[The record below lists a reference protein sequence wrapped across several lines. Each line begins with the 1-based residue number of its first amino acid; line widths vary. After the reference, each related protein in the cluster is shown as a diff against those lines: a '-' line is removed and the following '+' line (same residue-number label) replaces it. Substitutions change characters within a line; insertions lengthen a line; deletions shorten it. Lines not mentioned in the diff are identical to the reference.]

1 MHTHINGCYKYHIS
15 QDLREFKAVRKV
27 DGVLLNLTVF
37 REVMYLCISISM
49 SVCVCMIVEV
59 VLTLLIQ
66 TLLQGSGVY
75 IDAYDAET
83 SNTYM
88 LTLAAED
95 IPALLVRALSLV
107 HISICMHTYCRFR
120 AFERSLL
127 AFPSYIR

>member
-1 MHTHINGCYKYHIS
+1 MQINMHSYIRTFIHSHLLNGCYKYHIS

-66 TLLQGSGVY
+66 TLLR
-75 IDAYDAET
+75 ARACT
-83 SNTYM
+83 S
-88 LTLAAED
+88 
-95 IPALLVRALSLV
+95 
-107 HISICMHTYCRFR
+107 MHTTQKRPIHTC
-120 AFERSLL
+120 
-127 AFPSYIR
+127 